1 LEKWGLI
8 PATPE
13 ETKVFIPAG
22 ICIPWIVEGQVW
34 KVNFRRFG
42 STPKYLQIKG
52 SHSSVFGLETI
63 RDHTIVFIV
72 EGEFDAML
80 LEQEA
85 GNLVGVCT
93 LGSASSRHLSSKWL
107 SYFLGCQ
114 RIYLVGD
121 NDKAGKD
128 WAETLLGLSRRLKQ
142 IQMPEGKDISE
153 FWLMTGNLLGW
164 VEKILGDE

>member
-1 LEKWGLI
+1 MERLTFADLE
-8 PATPE
+8 
-13 ETKVFIPAG
+13 
-22 ICIPWIVEGQVW
+22 
-34 KVNFRRFG
+34 

-52 SHSSVFGLETI
+52 SQSSIFGLETL
-63 RDHTIVFIV
+63 RDHAIGFIV

-85 GNLVGVCT
+85 GDLVGVCT

-121 NDKAGKD
+121 NDKAG
-128 WAETLLGLSRRLKQ
+128 
-142 IQMPEGKDISE
+142 
-153 FWLMTGNLLGW
+153 
-164 VEKILGDE
+164 